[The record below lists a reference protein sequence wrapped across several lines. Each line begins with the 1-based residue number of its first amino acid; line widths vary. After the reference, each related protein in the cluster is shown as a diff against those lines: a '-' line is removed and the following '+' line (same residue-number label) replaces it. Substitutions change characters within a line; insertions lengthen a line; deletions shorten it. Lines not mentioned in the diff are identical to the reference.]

1 MTRGRQRLKASP
13 LSPCSG
19 PMLEGFGDFLRPPT
33 RRTDVERSPVPRA
46 ADTSACCFPLADGA
60 CHDTQNSHTVTHQTA
75 EATQVWGSNLLCFS
89 AAKRVCKLNWTRV
102 KNNHR
107 PPCLALSPLYRNAED
122 LSRGNAFSFFTVIS
136 PLGAMAIGTQAAFW
150 ACSFSRSHVEVT
162 ADVRPLPPSSLELEG
177 LCYSEKDGFS
187 LLMG

>member
-60 CHDTQNSHTVTHQTA
+60 CHDTQNSYTVTHQTA
-75 EATQVWGSNLLCFS
+75 EASQVWGSNLLCFS
-89 AAKRVCKLNWTRV
+89 AVKRVCKLNWTRV

-107 PPCLALSPLYRNAED
+107 PPCLALSPLYRNAAD
-122 LSRGNAFSFFTVIS
+122 LSRGNAFSFFTVIKS
-136 PLGAMAIGTQAAFW
+136 SGSHGYWNTGSLLGLQLLSFPRGGYCRCETSAPFKLGARRA
-150 ACSFSRSHVEVT
+150 
-162 ADVRPLPPSSLELEG
+162 
-177 LCYSEKDGFS
+177 
-187 LLMG
+187 LLL